1 MSWQRQQRASI
12 PAFGGWDDITAV
24 GGGAGLPDYSLDFS
38 KIRAARIQRRKAQS
52 WSSGAVNS
60 TGEEQQSSTAAAG
73 RGSEGRERRR
83 RRRHR
88 RQHSHASRSARLPTR
103 SPFAQP
109 LSYKNGLK
117 LCFVLK

>member
-12 PAFGGWDDITAV
+12 PAFGGWDDMTAV

-60 TGEEQQSSTAAAG
+60 TGEEQKSSTAAAG
-73 RGSEGRERRR
+73 SGSEGRERRR
-83 RRRHR
+83 RRPHR
-88 RQHSHASRSARLPTR
+88 RQSR
-103 SPFAQP
+103 QP
-109 LSYKNGLK
+109 IRAPPNKVTFCSTPEL
-117 LCFVLK
+117 